1 MSASHE
7 INHPLTLSGEMQM
20 ETGVII
26 NKCYQC
32 GKCSAGCPVA
42 TEMDFPPSLVMRMLQ
57 TDEPVNYDK
66 LLKSMSIWLC
76 VSCEMCLTRCPME
89 IDIPT
94 IMDNLRQKSLKAKKT
109 NPKAKKIISF
119 HKSFL
124 DSINY
129 TGRLYEMGL
138 IVDYKMRTGAMMQDV
153 AIAPKMFFKG
163 KLNPIPEIIK
173 GRKKV
178 ASIFNKVH
186 IRKEEGKQ

>member
-7 INHPLTLSGEMQM
+7 NNHPLTLSGELTR

-42 TEMDFPPSLVMRMLQ
+42 TEMDYPPSLVMRMLQ
-57 TDEPVNYDK
+57 TDDANHYDK

-76 VSCEMCLTRCPME
+76 ISCEMCLTRCPME
-89 IDIPT
+89 IDIPKL
-94 IMDNLRQKSLKAKKT
+94 MDTMRQKSLVAKKT
-109 NPKAKKIISF
+109 NPQAKKIISF

-138 IVDYKMRTGAMMQDV
+138 IVDYKMRTGAMIQDV
-153 AIAPKMFFKG
+153 AIAPKMFMKG

-178 ASIFNKVH
+178 AAIFNRVQNNK
-186 IRKEEGKQ
+186 EGK